1 MPCPKFATYTVRL
14 RGLISDVPSK
24 LWLGEEQ
31 RPSVQVFSLFGVVN
45 ILRKA
50 FYFHCEII
58 CIFLLRE
65 DIETRHKVD
74 HLHLNYLSKIEITH
88 LLK

>member
-1 MPCPKFATYTVRL
+1 MSCLA
-14 RGLISDVPSK
+14 IQ
-24 LWLGEEQ
+24 LGEEQ
-31 RPSVQVFSLFGVVN
+31 RPSLQVFSLLGNVN
-45 ILRKA
+45 FLRKL

-65 DIETRHKVD
+65 DIETKHKMD
-74 HLHLNYLSKIEITH
+74 HLHLDYLSKIEITH